1 MGTHPIF
8 ESDFDCLTEQKPDYN
23 MAYSVSTKKIV
34 RKRTKKF
41 HRHQADRFMRVDKS
55 WKNQSVLTPVFAVDS
70 RANTLCHQLVMVPRP
85 VTVTDVPT
93 KRTSRSLSLTTLPS
107 WKF

>member
-1 MGTHPIF
+1 
-8 ESDFDCLTEQKPDYN
+8 

-55 WKNQSVLTPVFAVDS
+55 WRKPIGQFLMLDEFI
-70 RANTLCHQLVMVPRP
+70 
-85 VTVTDVPT
+85 
-93 KRTSRSLSLTTLPS
+93 LS
-107 WKF
+107 

>member
-1 MGTHPIF
+1 
-8 ESDFDCLTEQKPDYN
+8 

-55 WKNQSVLTPVFAVDS
+55 WRKPIG
-70 RANTLCHQLVMVPRP
+70 
-85 VTVTDVPT
+85 
-93 KRTSRSLSLTTLPS
+93 
-107 WKF
+107 